1 MRSRPC
7 YDAIKLKIA
16 LLEYPPG
23 KNFSE
28 LELATEL
35 AEPRAKI
42 REAIK
47 LLAQDKLV
55 TVFPQR
61 ITTISKLD
69 VRTTIDSIFIIKSL
83 LAAIIKDPVPIPAET
98 AVAIAKLE
106 QEIAR
111 FEKEDWIKDDDFFE
125 IDHQFYLLIC
135 KLKPFQRLTNIIF
148 KEKIHIDRVIRLA
161 LNQQEDCRTII
172 VYYKQVLGGIKSGS
186 KETTLHSL
194 EQLAKTVED
203 YSLRAEKYYPEYF

>member
-16 LLEYPPG
+16 LLEYLPG
-23 KNFSE
+23 RNFSE

-35 AEPRAKI
+35 ATPRAKI

-47 LLAQDKLV
+47 LLAQDKLI

-69 VRTTIDSIFIIKSL
+69 MRTTIDSIFIIKSL
-83 LAAIIKDPVPIPAET
+83 LAAIIKDPVPISAEME
-98 AVAIAKLE
+98 VAIAKLE
-106 QEIAR
+106 QEIAC
-111 FEKEDWIKDDDFFE
+111 FEKEDGIKDDEFFE

-161 LNQQEDCRTII
+161 LKQQDDCKTII
-172 VYYKQVLGGIKSGS
+172 FYYRQVLGGIRSGNR
-186 KETTLHSL
+186 EATLHSL
-194 EQLAKTVED
+194 EKLAKTVEY
-203 YSLRAEKYYPEYF
+203 YSLRTEKYYPEYF